1 MMDWKLQALLAL
13 AGGVLVLIVGAGYKS
28 YKFNDLPSPAEGG
41 ITFVVGT
48 VFTALLAFMGGFDS
62 WSSDLQG
69 LLSSLESTATVS
81 EKEPVSEMAGI
92 VNSVG
97 DSMLSMKSWFGD
109 DSSATTS
116 EDMMV
121 GTMPF

>member
-13 AGGVLVLIVGAGYKS
+13 AGGILVLIVGAGYKS

-48 VFTALLAFMGGFDS
+48 IFTALLAFMGGFDS
-62 WSSDLQG
+62 WSSDLQE
-69 LLSSLESTATVS
+69 LLNSVESTATS
-81 EKEPVSEMAGI
+81 EKEPISEIAGI

-109 DSSATTS
+109 DSSATTN

>member
-28 YKFNDLPSPAEGG
+28 YKFNDLPSPTEGG

-69 LLSSLESTATVS
+69 LLTSLESTTVS

-97 DSMLSMKSWFGD
+97 DSMLSMKSWFGEE
-109 DSSATTS
+109 SNATTS

>member
-1 MMDWKLQALLAL
+1 
-13 AGGVLVLIVGAGYKS
+13 
-28 YKFNDLPSPAEGG
+28 
-41 ITFVVGT
+41 
-48 VFTALLAFMGGFDS
+48 
-62 WSSDLQG
+62 
-69 LLSSLESTATVS
+69 
-81 EKEPVSEMAGI
+81 MAGI

-109 DSSATTS
+109 DSSATTN

>member
-1 MMDWKLQALLAL
+1 
-13 AGGVLVLIVGAGYKS
+13 
-28 YKFNDLPSPAEGG
+28 
-41 ITFVVGT
+41 
-48 VFTALLAFMGGFDS
+48 MGGFDP

-69 LLSSLESTATVS
+69 LLSSLESTTVS

>member
-48 VFTALLAFMGGFDS
+48 IFTALLAFMGGFDS

-69 LLSSLESTATVS
+69 LLSSLESTTS

-97 DSMLSMKSWFGD
+97 DSMLSMKSWFGEE
-109 DSSATTS
+109 SNATTT